1 MNAPRYHSILNIRK
15 LLYIISLITALIS
28 FICCFG
34 NVRIVKGFEYISLLP
49 MIFLLFSVFLY
60 LQLTVSSKRGK
71 NGLITVHIF
80 VTLQWLRL
88 VVLPLLG
95 SISGYFENYGFYV
108 NQKSAYLSTF
118 LICFEAVI
126 TFIFCIIVLR
136 HIERRKEDYKGEMEL
151 LGNRYIYIL
160 FILISL
166 MFFIV
171 SDEKQ
176 YDFILIDLS
185 EERVSTSVDG
195 SAIAAIIDYGLT
207 FVIILFF
214 NWCYKNF
221 RVSRK
226 KRYLYYALLCAIIRL
241 CLISSEGRMSQ
252 VYLLGAF
259 LLLLPLL
266 FPEYKKRIRTSIMI
280 IAVIVIGLMTVYKV
294 FAAFL
299 YDSYIEAITASSFDL
314 YDMSTQI
321 DVYFYGAKTIARNI
335 EFSSQ
340 SSLSIVHLFF
350 DLFRNTFGVHYFFKE
365 LDYSTLEYYNL
376 FLYSGSSTS
385 GHLLSSIAYGM
396 QYFGILLA
404 PICTC
409 INIWLSVWVEKK
421 IHQIKYIDVYYI
433 VSILFIRLSLSIFSN
448 FMQTWNV
455 VSRTFVI
462 GMIVIGCSA
471 IFKRRWRSGV
481 NK

>member
-1 MNAPRYHSILNIRK
+1 
-15 LLYIISLITALIS
+15 
-28 FICCFG
+28 
-34 NVRIVKGFEYISLLP
+34 
-49 MIFLLFSVFLY
+49 
-60 LQLTVSSKRGK
+60 
-71 NGLITVHIF
+71 
-80 VTLQWLRL
+80 
-88 VVLPLLG
+88 
-95 SISGYFENYGFYV
+95 
-108 NQKSAYLSTF
+108 
-118 LICFEAVI
+118 
-126 TFIFCIIVLR
+126 
-136 HIERRKEDYKGEMEL
+136 
-151 LGNRYIYIL
+151 
-160 FILISL
+160 
-166 MFFIV
+166 
-171 SDEKQ
+171 
-176 YDFILIDLS
+176 
-185 EERVSTSVDG
+185 
-195 SAIAAIIDYGLT
+195 
-207 FVIILFF
+207 
-214 NWCYKNF
+214 
-221 RVSRK
+221 
-226 KRYLYYALLCAIIRL
+226 
-241 CLISSEGRMSQ
+241 
-252 VYLLGAF
+252 
-259 LLLLPLL
+259 
-266 FPEYKKRIRTSIMI
+266 MI